1 MKKNLIQQVVLFI
14 FSIPLIHLHAQQS
27 NSAIQQAFSKSY
39 EYEYTYNYD
48 DAIKA
53 LENVYSENSYEI
65 NLRLGWLYYLKT
77 DHTKSIS
84 FYKKALV
91 KNPNSIELKL
101 MIVNP
106 LSYLG
111 NWNEIISIYES
122 ILKSDD
128 KNYIANYRLGLIWY
142 NRKKSTQALTYIKK
156 LQPLY
161 PFDYEINL
169 LAGKINIALGN
180 IVDAKIALQK
190 ALLYNPAS
198 IEPADLL
205 KGL

>member
-1 MKKNLIQQVVLFI
+1 MNILNQSILSILLVFTVSSS
-14 FSIPLIHLHAQQS
+14 FSQHTFTDKLT
-27 NSAIQQAFSKSY
+27 AFSSSY
-39 EYEYTYNYD
+39 EKEYTYDYD
-48 DAIKA
+48 NSIKA
-53 LENVYSENSYEI
+53 LEKVYTESSYEM

-91 KNPNSIELKL
+91 QNPNSIELKL

-111 NWNEIISIYES
+111 NWDDIVAIYES

-128 KNYIANYRLGLIWY
+128 KNYTVNYRLGLIWY
-142 NRKKSTQALTYIKK
+142 NRKKSVQALAYIKK
-156 LQPLY
+156 IQPLY
-161 PFDYEINL
+161 PFDYELNL

-180 IVDAKIALQK
+180 ITDAKNALQQ
-190 ALLYNPAS
+190 AVLYNPTAT
-198 IEPADLL
+198 EPAELI

>member
-1 MKKNLIQQVVLFI
+1 MNILNQSILSILLVFTVSSS
-14 FSIPLIHLHAQQS
+14 FSQHTFTEKLA
-27 NSAIQQAFSKSY
+27 AFSSSY
-39 EYEYTYNYD
+39 EKEYTYDYD
-48 DAIKA
+48 NAIKA
-53 LENVYSENSYEI
+53 LEKVYIESSYEM

-84 FYKKALV
+84 FYKKALIQ
-91 KNPNSIELKL
+91 NPNSIELKL

-111 NWNEIISIYES
+111 NWDDIVTIYES

-128 KNYIANYRLGLIWY
+128 KNYTVNYRLGLIWY
-142 NRKKSTQALTYIKK
+142 NRKKSAQALIYIKK
-156 LQPLY
+156 IQPLY
-161 PFDYEINL
+161 PFDYELNL

-180 IVDAKIALQK
+180 ITDAKNALQQ
-190 ALLYNPAS
+190 AILYNPTAT
-198 IEPADLL
+198 EPAELI